1 MIGADR
7 FVPLSTSVLLLS
19 TPTSQLHG
27 AFHSA
32 QQHQYPIIKMSAQDT
47 TARIRGTVARQL
59 RNDYPYMKSATLQ
72 KMLDTMTAQLYRQ
85 IDEQ

>member
-1 MIGADR
+1 
-7 FVPLSTSVLLLS
+7 
-19 TPTSQLHG
+19 
-27 AFHSA
+27 
-32 QQHQYPIIKMSAQDT
+32 MSAQDT